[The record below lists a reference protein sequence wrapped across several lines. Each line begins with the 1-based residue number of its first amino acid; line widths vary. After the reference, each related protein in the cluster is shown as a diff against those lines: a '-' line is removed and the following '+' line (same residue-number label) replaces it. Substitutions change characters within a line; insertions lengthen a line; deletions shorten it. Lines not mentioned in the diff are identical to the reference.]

1 MKNAYFTQLKSVK
14 EQSFKDGTMAG
25 IRLALNLVT
34 IALSNRYGFGKQ
46 RIAELEKE
54 VNALFNEMCDLNE
67 PESTYQKMERR
78 IKEIRGEDFKIE
90 L

>member
-34 IALSNRYGFGKQ
+34 IALSKGTDSASNGLRNWK
-46 RIAELEKE
+46 RK
-54 VNALFNEMCDLNE
+54 
-67 PESTYQKMERR
+67 
-78 IKEIRGEDFKIE
+78 
-90 L
+90 

>member
-34 IALSNRYGFGKQ
+34 IALSNRY
-46 RIAELEKE
+46 
-54 VNALFNEMCDLNE
+54 
-67 PESTYQKMERR
+67 
-78 IKEIRGEDFKIE
+78 
-90 L
+90 